1 MDIMEIFRKEG
12 EQLFWRRIDDRRIS
26 ERPSGEPIG
35 ADEAYL
41 QVRLAEMY
49 LGRTRTLW
57 RKFSPLVHAFIARD
71 NGEEL
76 HAVAGPGQLQEL
88 GEHNLDRVIVLN
100 FRLAGPIPYKGGE
113 VRLLT
118 GLYSVPREDAA
129 AALVSTVGALAGVA
143 GPSAV
148 AASEIVNL
156 VKSGV
161 DSILGLGTTKL
172 RLGINDTFGGA
183 NGLRSGFHVGIGAP
197 EAQVPL
203 RELWVREGRLV
214 QGNSLALADPY
225 TGNDYFVLY
234 LERLARR
241 DDWPGLPGVVEFDEQ
256 FKKVL
261 KGSGTVEAKRAELAA
276 QWPSFRE
283 ALVTS
288 PFLTR
293 FDAGQ
298 IANDVAVD
306 LKKRLDAM
314 ETDNPFIETRG
325 WGSDQVERQRPEE
338 VDFAGVPAA
347 SAGDPDEGE
356 RALADPGLST

>member
-1 MDIMEIFRKEG
+1 VDVLEIFRKEG
-12 EQLFWRRIDDRRIS
+12 QHLFWRRIDDRRIS
-26 ERPSGEPIG
+26 ERPSGEAID

-71 NGEEL
+71 NTEEL

-100 FRLAGPIPYKGGE
+100 LRLAGPIPYKGGE
-113 VRLLT
+113 VRILA

-129 AALVSTVGALAGVA
+129 VALVSTVGALAGVA
-143 GPSAV
+143 GPTAV
-148 AASEIVNL
+148 AATEIINL

-183 NGLRSGFHVGIGAP
+183 NALRSGFHVGIGAA
-197 EAQVPL
+197 EAEVPFHA
-203 RELWVREGRLV
+203 LWIREGRLV
-214 QGNSLALADPY
+214 MGNSLVLADPY
-225 TGNDYFVLY
+225 TGNDYFVLH

-241 DDWPGLPGVVEFDEQ
+241 PDWPGLPGLTEFEEQ
-256 FKKVL
+256 FKAVL
-261 KGSGTVEAKRAELAA
+261 SGDGTVDAKRAELAA
-276 QWPSFRE
+276 RWPKFRE
-283 ALVTS
+283 TLVTS

-298 IANDVAVD
+298 IANDVSND
-306 LKKRLDAM
+306 LQERLKALA
-314 ETDNPFIETRG
+314 TDNPFVETRA
-325 WGSDQVERQRPEE
+325 WGSDQVERRVPSD
-338 VDFAGVPAA
+338 VDFATVPEYGT
-347 SAGDPDEGE
+347 GDRREGE
-356 RALADPGLST
+356 QALTKPSL